1 MYQCCIFDLDGT
13 LANTLP
19 SIAYFG
25 NAALKKYGFHPIETD
40 RYRYLVGTGAH
51 DLVKFM
57 LAEHG
62 CHDEQIFQKVY
73 ECYNQTYE
81 NNFLYLTEPY
91 AGIPELLQELQK
103 REFRLGILSNKPQ
116 STAQK
121 VAEGLFGKNCFQI
134 CYGKREG
141 FPLKPNPSVLL
152 AMLDAWRIS
161 KENCLYIGDTSVDMQ
176 TAQNANVTSVGVL
189 WGFRD
194 RTELEENNAVHIV
207 STPQEII
214 TVIDNSKSAK

>member
-152 AMLDAWRIS
+152 AMLDAWGIS

-194 RTELEENNAVHIV
+194 RTELEENNAAHIV
-207 STPQEII
+207 SAPQEII
-214 TVIDNSKSAK
+214 TVIDTSKSAK

>member
-25 NAALKKYGFHPIETD
+25 NAALKKHGFHPIETE

-152 AMLDAWRIS
+152 AMLDAWGIS
-161 KENCLYIGDTSVDMQ
+161 KEHCLYIGDTSVDMQ
-176 TAQNANVTSVGVL
+176 TAQNANITSVGVL

-214 TVIDNSKSAK
+214 TVIDKSKSAK